1 MQDLKDFYTSR
12 RKQHQQELQQVK
24 KHLGLLATL
33 RLSVFVGMGL
43 GVYLLWGNVFI
54 FVMLPLGIALFLYLV
69 TRFSN
74 VKRHKEYLER
84 LIAINNTELDILDR
98 KFYHLPDGKTFLQ
111 LDHPYAQDLD
121 LFGRGSFFQ

>member
-1 MQDLKDFYTSR
+1 MQNLKDFYTSR

-43 GVYLLWGNVFI
+43 GVYLLWGNAFI

-69 TRFSN
+69 TQRQKS
-74 VKRHKEYLER
+74 KK
-84 LIAINNTELDILDR
+84 IKKAEL
-98 KFYHLPDGKTFLQ
+98 KKKPEK
-111 LDHPYAQDLD
+111 
-121 LFGRGSFFQ
+121 